1 MTQYEDVNDGDTTW
15 RFETNFL
22 RSNWTCI
29 WGRGCKGIE
38 ATVDTEKQHGC
49 CSLGAELDGVE
60 EAMDLAAHAAL
71 LSQENF
77 QFHAQASEHGI
88 FKDSSNSAMR
98 VVEGACIFLN
108 RPGFAGGS
116 GCALHI
122 ASEQFNESPTEWKPS
137 VCWQLPIKVDW
148 ELQPDNTEIATVRR
162 WSRADWGE
170 HGKTMAWVC
179 TDGDEAYVGD
189 TPVIES
195 LQDELT
201 ALVGNDV
208 YVQIRQ
214 KLQPE

>member
-1 MTQYEDVNDGDTTW
+1 
-15 RFETNFL
+15 
-22 RSNWTCI
+22 
-29 WGRGCKGIE
+29 
-38 ATVDTEKQHGC
+38 
-49 CSLGAELDGVE
+49 
-60 EAMDLAAHAAL
+60 
-71 LSQENF
+71 
-77 QFHAQASEHGI
+77 
-88 FKDSSNSAMR
+88 
-98 VVEGACIFLN
+98 LN

-122 ASEQFNESPTEWKPS
+122 ASEHFNESPTEWKPS

-208 YVQIRQ
+208 YVQICK

>member
-1 MTQYEDVNDGDTTW
+1 VTQYEDVNDGDTTW
-15 RFETNFL
+15 RFETGFL
-22 RSNWTCI
+22 QSNWTCI

-71 LSQENF
+71 LSPEHF
-77 QFHAQASEHGI
+77 QFHAHAAELGI
-88 FKDSSNSAMR
+88 FKDSSNSATR
-98 VVEGACIFLN
+98 VVDGACIFLN

-116 GCALHI
+116 GCALH
-122 ASEQFNESPTEWKPS
+122 
-137 VCWQLPIKVDW
+137 IKVDW